1 MTKLDQIR
9 AAESRLLL
17 TTYERNP
24 ILFVKGKGVH
34 LFDEQGE
41 RYLDLLSGIG
51 VNALGYGHPAIE
63 ETIAIQSRALIHISN
78 LYYHEGQA
86 ELALRLTERTGLDR
100 AFFANTG
107 TEAWEG
113 ALKLARA
120 YAGLK
125 RSEGVQI
132 GTKFLA
138 LEQSFHGRTFGS
150 MSTTYKAKYRDPFG
164 PVVPGV
170 EFVRFNDVN
179 DLRAKFSHEVCA
191 ILVEAIQG
199 EGGIRPLTQEF
210 FAEARALASST
221 GALLI
226 VDEIQAGMG
235 RTGKWCAYQH
245 YSIPGAPTGR
255 SERSPRALDASV
267 GWIQPD
273 ITTLAKPLAG
283 GIPLG
288 AVLCTEEV
296 ARVMH
301 AGMHGTTFGGGPLA
315 CAVAIA
321 VIDAIEKDGLL
332 AHATEVGDYF
342 QQQLRT
348 LAGRH
353 EAIVDVRG
361 KGLMLAAELDSAEL
375 AKLVVAE
382 MLKRRI
388 LINCTSDTVLRFLP
402 PFILEREHVDTAIA
416 ALDVIL
422 TEQAGHPAQ
431 AAAAPST
438 GGHERG

>member
-1 MTKLDQIR
+1 MTKLDEIR
-9 AAESRLLL
+9 AAEARLLL
-17 TTYERNP
+17 STYERSP
-24 ILFVKGKGVH
+24 ILFTGGEGVH
-34 LFDEQGE
+34 VIDEKGD

-51 VNALGYGHPAIE
+51 VNALGYNHPAIV
-63 ETIAIQSRALIHISN
+63 ETIAQQSGALIHISN
-78 LYYHEGQA
+78 LFYHEGQA
-86 ELALRLTERTGLDR
+86 ELAMRLTERTGLDR

-120 YAGLK
+120 YSGLK
-125 RSEGVQI
+125 RSEGVNM

-150 MSTTYKAKYRDPFG
+150 MSTTYKAKYREPFA

-170 EFVRFNDVN
+170 EFVRFNDVA
-179 DLRAKFSHEVCA
+179 DLRAKFSSGVCA

-199 EGGIRPLTQEF
+199 EGGVRPLTQEF
-210 FAEARALASST
+210 FAEARALADST
-221 GALLI
+221 GALLM

-245 YSIPGAPTGR
+245 YGI
-255 SERSPRALDASV
+255 V
-267 GWIQPD
+267 PD
-273 ITTLAKPLAG
+273 VTTLAKPLAG

-296 ARVMH
+296 SRVIH

-315 CAVAIA
+315 CAVGIA
-321 VIDAIEKDGLL
+321 VIDTIEKEGLL
-332 AHATEVGDYF
+332 SHATVVGDYF
-342 QQQLRT
+342 QERLRW
-348 LAGRH
+348 LASQH

-375 AKLVVAE
+375 AKLTVTE
-382 MLKRRI
+382 MLKRHI
-388 LINCTSDTVLRFLP
+388 VINCTSDTVLRFLP
-402 PFILEREHVDTAIA
+402 PYILERSHVDTAIA
-416 ALDVIL
+416 ALDEIF
-422 TEQAGHPAQ
+422 TEHGATQSNTRFA
-431 AAAAPST
+431 
-438 GGHERG
+438 GGHHHV

>member
-1 MTKLDQIR
+1 MTKLEQIR

-24 ILFVKGKGVH
+24 ILFVKGEGVY
-34 LFDEQGE
+34 LEDEQGH

-51 VNALGYGHPAIE
+51 VNALGYGHPVIE
-63 ETIAIQSRALIHISN
+63 EAIAKQSRRLIHISN

-86 ELALRLTERTGLDR
+86 ELALRLTERAGLDR

-120 YAGLK
+120 YAGLR
-125 RSEGVQI
+125 RSEGAEI

-150 MSTTYKAKYRDPFG
+150 MSTTYKAKYREPFG

-170 EFVRFNDVN
+170 EFVRFNDVK
-179 DLRAKFSHEVCA
+179 DLRAKYSNEVCA

-210 FAEARALASST
+210 FAEARALANST

-226 VDEIQAGMG
+226 ADEIQAGMG
-235 RTGKWCAYQH
+235 RTGKWCSYQH
-245 YSIPGAPTGR
+245 YG
-255 SERSPRALDASV
+255 
-267 GWIQPD
+267 IQPD

-283 GIPLG
+283 GLPLG

-321 VIDAIEKDGLL
+321 VIDAIEDEGLL
-332 AHATEVGDYF
+332 ARATETGNYF
-342 QQQLRT
+342 QQQLRN
-348 LAGRH
+348 LAKRH
-353 EAIVDVRG
+353 ESIVDVRG
-361 KGLMLAAELDSAEL
+361 KGLMLAAEVESAEL
-375 AKLVVAE
+375 GKLVVGE

-402 PFILEREHVDTAIA
+402 PFIVEKAHIDIAIA
-416 ALDVIL
+416 ALDEIF
-422 TEQAGHPAQ
+422 TELAAHPA
-431 AAAAPST
+431 ARSA

>member
-9 AAESRLLL
+9 AAEARLLL
-17 TTYERNP
+17 TTYDRSA
-24 ILFVKGKGVH
+24 ILFVGGEGVYIIDEKG
-34 LFDEQGE
+34 D

-51 VNALGYGHPAIE
+51 VNALGYNHPAIV
-63 ETIAIQSRALIHISN
+63 ETIARQSRALIHTSN

-86 ELALRLTERTGLDR
+86 ELAMRLTERTGLDR

-120 YAGLK
+120 YAGLR
-125 RSEGVQI
+125 RSEGAAI

-138 LEQSFHGRTFGS
+138 LEQCFHGRTFGS
-150 MSTTYKAKYRDPFG
+150 MSTTYKEKYREPFA

-170 EFVRFNDVN
+170 EFVRFNDVA
-179 DLRAKFSHEVCA
+179 DLRAKFSNDVCA

-210 FAEARALASST
+210 FAEARALANST

-245 YSIPGAPTGR
+245 YG
-255 SERSPRALDASV
+255 
-267 GWIQPD
+267 IQPD
-273 ITTLAKPLAG
+273 VTTFAKPLAG

-288 AVLCTEEV
+288 AVMCTEEV
-296 ARVMH
+296 ARAIH

-315 CAVAIA
+315 CAVGIA
-321 VIDAIEKDGLL
+321 VIDTMEKEGLL
-332 AHATEVGDYF
+332 AHAAEVGNYF
-342 QQQLRT
+342 MASLRS
-348 LAGRH
+348 LARKH
-353 EAIVDVRG
+353 ETIVDVRG
-361 KGLMLAAELDSAEL
+361 KGLMVAAELDSADL
-375 AKLVVAE
+375 AKLTVAE

-402 PFILEREHVDTAIA
+402 PYILERSHIDTAIA
-416 ALDVIL
+416 ALDEIFV
-422 TEQAGHPAQ
+422 EH
-431 AAAAPST
+431 AAAHSSPA
-438 GGHERG
+438 GGKHHG

>member
-1 MTKLDQIR
+1 MTKLEQIR

-24 ILFVKGKGVH
+24 ILFVKGEGVY
-34 LFDEQGE
+34 LEDEQGH

-51 VNALGYGHPAIE
+51 VNALGYGHPVIE
-63 ETIAIQSRALIHISN
+63 EAIAKQSRRLIHISN

-86 ELALRLTERTGLDR
+86 ELALRLTERAGLDR

-120 YAGLK
+120 YAGLR
-125 RSEGVQI
+125 RSEGAEI

-150 MSTTYKAKYRDPFG
+150 MSTTYKAKYREPFG

-170 EFVRFNDVN
+170 EFVRFNDVK
-179 DLRAKFSHEVCA
+179 DLRAKYSNEVCA

-210 FAEARALASST
+210 FAEARALANST

-226 VDEIQAGMG
+226 ADEIQAGMG
-235 RTGKWCAYQH
+235 RTGKWCSYQH
-245 YSIPGAPTGR
+245 YG
-255 SERSPRALDASV
+255 
-267 GWIQPD
+267 IQPD

-283 GIPLG
+283 GLPLG

-296 ARVMH
+296 GRVMH

-321 VIDAIEKDGLL
+321 VIDAIENEGLL
-332 AHATEVGDYF
+332 ARATETGNYF
-342 QQQLRT
+342 QQQLRN
-348 LAGRH
+348 LAKRH
-353 EAIVDVRG
+353 ESIVDVRG
-361 KGLMLAAELDSAEL
+361 KGLMLAAEVESAEL
-375 AKLVVAE
+375 GKLVVGE

-402 PFILEREHVDTAIA
+402 PFIVEKAHIDIAIA
-416 ALDVIL
+416 ALDEIF
-422 TEQAGHPAQ
+422 TELAAHPA
-431 AAAAPST
+431 ARSA

>member
-1 MTKLDQIR
+1 MELTKLDQIR
-9 AAESRLLL
+9 AAEAKLLL
-17 TTYERNP
+17 STYDRNP
-24 ILFVKGKGVH
+24 ILFVGGQGVH
-34 LFDEQGE
+34 IIDEKGD

-51 VNALGYGHPAIE
+51 VNALGYSHPVIE
-63 ETIAIQSRALIHISN
+63 EAIARQSRALIHTSN
-78 LYYHEGQA
+78 LFFHEGQA

-100 AFFANTG
+100 VFFSNTG

-113 ALKLARA
+113 AMKLARA
-120 YAGLK
+120 YAGLR
-125 RSEGVQI
+125 RSEGVNI

-150 MSTTYKAKYRDPFG
+150 VSTTYKAKYREPFG

-170 EFVRFNDVN
+170 EFVRFNDVA
-179 DLRAKFSHEVCA
+179 DLRTKFSNDVCA

-199 EGGIRPLTQEF
+199 EGGVRPLTQEF
-210 FAEARALASST
+210 FAEARALATST

-245 YSIPGAPTGR
+245 YG
-255 SERSPRALDASV
+255 
-267 GWIQPD
+267 IQPD
-273 ITTLAKPLAG
+273 IATLAKPLAG

-296 ARVMH
+296 ARAIH

-321 VIDAIEKDGLL
+321 VIDYIENEDLL
-332 AHATEVGDYF
+332 AHAAEVGDYF
-342 QQQLRT
+342 QQQLRS
-348 LAGRH
+348 LAKRH
-353 EAIVDVRG
+353 SAIVDVRG
-361 KGLMLAAELDSAEL
+361 KGLMVAAELDSADL
-375 AKLVVAE
+375 AKQVVAE

-402 PFILEREHVDTAIA
+402 PYILERAHVDTAVS
-416 ALDVIL
+416 ALDEIF
-422 TEQAGHPAQ
+422 TEHTGSLAASQPATHAAGGTKHV
-431 AAAAPST
+431 
-438 GGHERG
+438 

>member
-1 MTKLDQIR
+1 MEPLLGVMKLTKLDQIR

-17 TTYERNP
+17 STYDRYP
-24 ILFVKGKGVH
+24 VLFVGGEGVH
-34 LFDEQGE
+34 IIDEQGE

-51 VNALGYGHPAIE
+51 VNALGYNHPVIVNAIAE
-63 ETIAIQSRALIHISN
+63 QSKKLIHTSN

-86 ELALRLTERTGLDR
+86 ELALRLTERTGMDR

-113 ALKLARA
+113 AMKLARA
-120 YAGLK
+120 HAGVL
-125 RSEGVQI
+125 RSEGKNI

-138 LEQSFHGRTFGS
+138 LEQSFHGRTFGA
-150 MSTTYKAKYRDPFG
+150 MSTTYKDKYREPFA

-170 EFVRFNDVN
+170 EFVKFNDVT
-179 DLRAKFSHEVCA
+179 DLRAKFSNEVCA

-199 EGGIRPLTQEF
+199 EGGIRLLTQEF
-210 FAEARALASST
+210 FAEARALANST

-245 YSIPGAPTGR
+245 YG
-255 SERSPRALDASV
+255 
-267 GWIQPD
+267 IQPD

-288 AVLCTEEV
+288 VVLCTEEV
-296 ARVMH
+296 ARSFHPGV
-301 AGMHGTTFGGGPLA
+301 HGTTFGGGPLA
-315 CAVAIA
+315 CAVAVA

-332 AHATEVGDYF
+332 ANATEVGDYF
-342 QQQLRT
+342 QKQLRG
-348 LAGRH
+348 LARRH

-361 KGLMLAAELDSAEL
+361 KGLMVAAELDSAEL
-375 AKLVVAE
+375 GKRTVTE
-382 MLKRRI
+382 MLKRHI

-402 PFILEREHVDTAIA
+402 PFILERAHVDTAIA
-416 ALDVIL
+416 ALDEIF
-422 TEQAGHPAQ
+422 TEFAAGQYAAGEG
-431 AAAAPST
+431 AAASA
-438 GGHERG
+438 GGHQHG